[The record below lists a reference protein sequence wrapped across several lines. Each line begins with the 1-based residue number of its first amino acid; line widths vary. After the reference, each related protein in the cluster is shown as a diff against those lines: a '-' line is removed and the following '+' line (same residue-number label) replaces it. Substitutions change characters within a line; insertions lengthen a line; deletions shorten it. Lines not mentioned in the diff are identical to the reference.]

1 MNTLSS
7 RHTLIAAAVAAV
19 LLSACA
25 SVPVEPDGAAS
36 LRNRLTQLQ
45 ADPQLGSRAPLAME
59 QANIAV
65 TAAEKPQADQALS
78 NHLQFIADR
87 KISIA
92 RAEAQSQLAVD
103 QRKGLAAQREAM
115 RLQARTR
122 EADAA
127 NYRANQAQ
135 ANAYDQRQV
144 ADAANSRAAMA
155 QANASDQAQQTDAA
169 NNRAAMAQANASD
182 QAQQTDAANSRA
194 AMAQANASD
203 QARQTEAANSRAAM
217 AQANASDQEMQANA
231 ARSATADAKRQAD
244 DLQHQIKD
252 MQARVTD
259 RGLVLTLG
267 DVLFASG
274 AANLNSAGNGHLDKL
289 AIFLNRYG
297 DRTALIE
304 GHTDNVGGEDY
315 NLGLSQRRAEA
326 VKSYLVGQGI
336 HSTRLSASG
345 MGKGSPVAD
354 NGSATGRQQ
363 NRRVEVIIE
372 NSRVSTR

>member
-78 NHLQFIADR
+78 NHLQLIADR

-127 NYRANQAQ
+127 NYRANEAQ

-182 QAQQTDAANSRA
+182 QAQQTEAANSRA

-203 QARQTEAANSRAAM
+203 QARQTDAANSRAAM